1 MSLHSHSSAPRQN
14 KEGGERREHFG
25 VFLIIV
31 IIFII
36 ILCCLLT
43 STAIVGNS
51 SACSLSPSH
60 NNIRCCQRV
69 SVDGYFYQLRDGHG
83 DGEKKKEG
91 GG

>member
-36 ILCCLLT
+36 IPPRLLWSPLLSSDIHSHCWELKCLFII
-43 STAIVGNS
+43 SI
-51 SACSLSPSH
+51 P
-60 NNIRCCQRV
+60 
-69 SVDGYFYQLRDGHG
+69 
-83 DGEKKKEG
+83 
-91 GG
+91 